1 MGFKCNNMLDKIMVI
16 LRGFGLIMLYMFL
29 APILMILFKS
39 LHFSDTFIGKNIT
52 YILAELVTMLILIAI
67 FHQRFFKDWKDF

>member
-29 APILMILFKS
+29 APILMILFKHY
-39 LHFSDTFIGKNIT
+39 LHSC
-52 YILAELVTMLILIAI
+52 
-67 FHQRFFKDWKDF
+67 